1 MSFLDYAPGRYSV
14 RGMAEHL
21 SRVFE
26 VVGLVGSLRRG
37 SINRALMRA
46 AIGSAPGNL
55 RITPREI
62 GELPLYNADLEKE
75 VVPSVVAELREGVRR
90 SDGLLVATPEYN
102 HGVPGVLKNVIDW
115 LSRPVSDSA
124 LDGKV
129 AAIIGASPGLTG
141 TVRSQVQLRQVFAS
155 TNTHV
160 LLRPEVLVAHAHEK
174 FDANGQLT
182 DTKTRE
188 LLRALLERYV
198 ALLAHSSTSPDRR
211 DSMPRFAWRVEG
223 GCR

>member
-1 MSFLDYAPGRYSV
+1 MG
-14 RGMAEHL
+14 HL
-21 SRVFE
+21 SQVFE
-26 VVGLVGSLRRG
+26 VVGLVGSLRRR

-46 AIGSAPGNL
+46 AIESAPGNL
-55 RITPREI
+55 RITLREI
-62 GELPLYNADLEKE
+62 GQLPLYDTDLDEE
-75 VVPSVVAELREGVRR
+75 AVPSVVAELRNAVRR

-102 HGVPGVLKNVIDW
+102 HGVPGVLKNAIDW
-115 LSRPVSDSA
+115 LSRPSSDSA

-129 AAIIGASPGLTG
+129 AAVIGASPSLTG

-174 FDANGQLT
+174 FDADGRLT

-188 LLRALLERYV
+188 LLRALLEHYV
-198 ALLAHSSTSPDRR
+198 ALLARPEQV
-211 DSMPRFAWRVEG
+211 A
-223 GCR
+223 

>member
-1 MSFLDYAPGRYSV
+1 MQSAGILFE
-14 RGMAEHL
+14 GMAGHL
-21 SRVFE
+21 SHVFE

-46 AIGSAPGNL
+46 AIESAPGNL

-75 VVPSVVAELREGVRR
+75 VAPAVVAELREAVRR

-102 HGVPGVLKNVIDW
+102 HGVPGVLKNAIDW

-124 LDGKV
+124 LDGKF
-129 AAIIGASPGLTG
+129 AAVIGASPGLTG
-141 TVRSQVQLRQVFAS
+141 TVRGQIQLRQVFAS

-198 ALLAHSSTSPDRR
+198 ALLAQLEHV
-211 DSMPRFAWRVEG
+211 A
-223 GCR
+223 

>member
-1 MSFLDYAPGRYSV
+1 
-14 RGMAEHL
+14 MAEHL
-21 SRVFE
+21 SPVFE

-46 AIGSAPGNL
+46 AIASAPGNL

-75 VVPSVVAELREGVRR
+75 VVPSVVAELREAVRR

-102 HGVPGVLKNVIDW
+102 HGVPGVLKNAIDW

-188 LLRALLERYV
+188 LLRELLERYV
-198 ALLAHSSTSPDRR
+198 ALLAQLEHV
-211 DSMPRFAWRVEG
+211 A
-223 GCR
+223 